1 MMDREK
7 TNLPT
12 LFLSVFRIS
21 AFTFGGGYV
30 IVPLMLRRF
39 AEELK
44 WVGDE
49 EMLDMIAIGQSA
61 PGPIAVNTSILL
73 GYRLKGIP
81 GALTALLGT
90 ALPPLIVLSLISVF
104 YDAFRQNAVVSTMLS
119 AMRSGVAA
127 VIADVVWS
135 MGGGILKT
143 RRPLPLILMILAFL
157 SVWLFKFPI
166 ILVLPFCGFAGF
178 LDAWLKRRGAEAGK

>member
-1 MMDREK
+1 MDREK
-7 TNLPT
+7 MNLLT

-30 IVPLMLRRF
+30 IVPLMRRRF

-44 WVGDE
+44 WVGEE

-90 ALPPLIVLSLISVF
+90 ALPPLIVLSLISIF
-104 YDAFRQNAVVSTMLS
+104 YEAFRQNTAVSAMLS

-135 MGGGILKT
+135 MGGGILRT
-143 RRPLPLILMILAFL
+143 RRPLPLILMVLAFL
-157 SVWLFKFPI
+157 SVWLFKLPI
-166 ILVLPFCGFAGF
+166 ILVLLFCGFAGF

>member
-1 MMDREK
+1 MNSAK
-7 TNLPT
+7 PNLLT
-12 LFLSVFRIS
+12 LFTSVFKIS
-21 AFTFGGGYV
+21 AVTFGGGYV
-30 IVPLMLRRF
+30 IVPLMRRRF

-81 GALTALLGT
+81 GALVAVLGT

-104 YDAFRQNAVVSTMLS
+104 YDAFRQNKLISALLN

-135 MGGGILKT
+135 MGSGILKS
-143 RRPLPLILMILAFL
+143 RRPLPLILMVLAFL
-157 SVWLFKFPI
+157 AVWLFKLPI
-166 ILVLPFCGFAGF
+166 ILVLLFCGLAGF
-178 LDAWLKRRGAEAGK
+178 LDAWLKRRGSGAGA